1 MTSLALLLR
10 LAVSS
15 QGDSYNWPI
24 DSPRVITGNYGE
36 LRPNHF
42 HTGLDFSTNGKV
54 NYPVYAIKEGY
65 VSRIKV
71 SSSSYGR
78 CVYVTHPDGKVSL
91 YGHLNS
97 FNEQIAAIVK
107 KEQYKKQS
115 FEIEIFPKPDEIV
128 IKKKQPLGL
137 SGNSGSSTGPHLH
150 FELRDAQSEVPL
162 NPMEYFNVQD
172 KIPPVLESVAFYS
185 LADTC
190 SPKFLAAFKVK
201 RNKKDSLFVEKDS
214 IILNQGILGFA
225 FSGYDQYLPKGNPNN
240 IFGAKVYLDNH
251 LLYGHTLDNISF
263 DDVRFVNEFS
273 DEVEKF
279 KYQKCFMPT
288 LYPPNIYERRP
299 TKGRI
304 LLSDTN
310 YHKLKLSVIDENAN
324 ERVLMITFKT
334 RKLNFFGEP
343 SIKSDVFVD
352 CTSDFM
358 VSKNKLQ
365 IFIPANTLF
374 YSTGLIFENT
384 LENTGKIIILP
395 TDANLK
401 STSIIGFEVP
411 QKYKRNKNK
420 LVLKSGGSVLS
431 PIVNNDSVFYSV
443 KNFGWFLIDQ
453 DTIAPKVKTAL
464 SEAQIAKNKK
474 YNSFSFQVS
483 DNLSGLNKY
492 NLFIDDKWVLG
503 EYDAKSDLVT
513 YNFDEDTPKG
523 PLNFKL
529 EAEDKVGNQ
538 TVFKYT
544 LKR

>member
-1 MTSLALLLR
+1 MMN
-10 LAVSS
+10 S
-15 QGDSYNWPI
+15 QDAYIWPI

-42 HTGLDFSTNGKV
+42 HAGLDFSTNGKI
-54 NYPVYAIKEGY
+54 NYPVYAIADGY
-65 VSRIKV
+65 VSRVKV
-71 SSSSYGR
+71 SSEGYGR
-78 CVYVTHPDGKVSL
+78 CVYVTHPDGKVSV

-97 FNEQIAAIVK
+97 FNEQIAAMVK
-107 KEQYKKQS
+107 KEQYSKQS
-115 FEIEIFPKPDEIV
+115 FDIEIYPKPGDLP
-128 IKKKQPLGL
+128 IKKKQSLGF
-137 SGNSGSSTGPHLH
+137 SGNSGGSTGPHLH
-150 FELRDAQSEVPL
+150 FELRDARSEIPL

-172 KIPPVLESVAFYS
+172 NIPPVIESVAFYN

-190 SPKFLAAFKVK
+190 SPKFLNAFKIK
-201 RNKKDSLFVEKDS
+201 KGKKDTLFIDKDS

-225 FSGYDQYLPKGNPNN
+225 FSGYDQYTPKGNPNN

-251 LLYGHTLDNISF
+251 LLYSHTLDNISF
-263 DDVRFVNEFS
+263 DDARFVNEFS
-273 DEVEKF
+273 ETVEKF

-288 LYPPNIYERRP
+288 LYPPNLYERRP

-310 YHKLKLSVIDENAN
+310 FHKLKLSVIDENAN
-324 ERVLMITFKT
+324 ERVLVITFKT

-358 VSKNKLQ
+358 ISKNKLQ
-365 IFIPANTLF
+365 IYIPANTLF

-411 QKYKRNKNK
+411 QKYKRNKDK
-420 LVLKSGGSVLS
+420 LVLKSGSSVLS
-431 PIVNNDSVFYSV
+431 PIVNHDSVFYSV
-443 KNFGWFLIDQ
+443 RNFGWFLIDQ
-453 DTIAPKVKTAL
+453 DTVAPKVKTAL
-464 SEAQIAKNKK
+464 SDAQISKTKK
-474 YNSFSFQVS
+474 YNSFSFQVA
-483 DNLSGLNKY
+483 DNLSGLRKY
-492 NLFIDDKWVLG
+492 NVYIDDKWILG
-503 EYDAKSDLVT
+503 EYDAKSDMIT
-513 YNFDEDTPKG
+513 YNFDENTPKG
-523 PLNFKL
+523 PLNFKV
-529 EAEDKVGNQ
+529 EAEDKVGNR